1 MPFSIIR
8 NDITRVQADAIVN
21 TANPKAR
28 IGGGTDSAIY
38 RAAGA
43 EALLAERQKLG
54 DIPVGQA
61 AATPAF
67 GLNARYILHTAGPVW
82 QGGTHGEAAALRSCY
97 EQCLHLA
104 ARLGCRSVAFPLIST
119 GIYGFPKDKAMQIA
133 TAVIYEFLL
142 AQEQQETQVLLV
154 VFDQASYELSGRL
167 FPHVQ
172 SYIDEKYAAGQADWE
187 YQYRRERCAA
197 AVAAK
202 EARGL
207 SGALTRTE
215 SSFQEYLLALIRQKG
230 LKNAEVY
237 HGANLS
243 KQHFSKMLST
253 KNYQPTK
260 NTVCALALSL
270 HLDRAEADAL
280 LAKAGLVLTD
290 NSRFDLAIQYF
301 IDHRMYNIVSDN
313 IALYENGLEL
323 LGTKS

>member
-8 NDITRVQADAIVN
+8 NDITKVEADAIVN

-28 IGGGTDSAIY
+28 IGGGTDGAIY

-43 EALLAERQKLG
+43 DALLAARRKLG

-104 ARLGCRSVAFPLIST
+104 ARLGCRSVAFPLIAT
-119 GIYGFPKDKAMQIA
+119 GVYGFPKDKAMQIA
-133 TAVIYEFLL
+133 TAVIYEFLM
-142 AQEQQETQVLLV
+142 QQEMQVQLV
-154 VFDQASYELSGRL
+154 VFDRAAYELSGRL
-167 FPHVQ
+167 FPNVQ
-172 SYIDEKYAAGQADWE
+172 SYIDEKYAARQADLE
-187 YQYRRERCAA
+187 YRYRRERYAA
-197 AVAAK
+197 TAVR
-202 EARGL
+202 EDGGL
-207 SGALTRTE
+207 SGALARTE

-230 LKNAEVY
+230 LKNADVY

-243 KQHFSKMLST
+243 KQHFSKMLSA
-253 KNYQPTK
+253 KHYKPTK
-260 NTVCALALSL
+260 STVCALALSL
-270 HLDRAEADAL
+270 HLDRAGADAL

-290 NSRFDLAIQYF
+290 NDRFDLAVQYF

-323 LGTKS
+323 LGAKS